1 MARLTALSWGVLINA
16 AEPGSW
22 HAMGFDAFATAAPQ
36 QPVFVLCDGAN
47 GTPRGGDFARALV
60 GDFLE
65 YFSGPLPKGDL
76 APDRPGVDLAAIGLH
91 LDQLGEAL
99 DQQFAASA
107 ATLTAARYFEG
118 QLQLLHVGDSY
129 VMAFRRQPLL
139 GWRQVTSLGRHQDA
153 RGRPT
158 QLIGSPVP
166 VRPYWF
172 ESASAGDWVIALM
185 TDGAGDFLSASDL
198 LEQLRLVGRAQPS
211 QEDLNFCAHCL
222 GQLALSRQSDDDIS
236 VCLIWMRL
244 E

>member
-1 MARLTALSWGVLINA
+1 MVRLTALSWGVLVNA

-60 GDFLE
+60 GDFLQ

-91 LDQLGEAL
+91 LDQLGENL

-129 VMAFRRQPLL
+129 VMGFRRQPFL

>member
-22 HAMGFDAFATAAPQ
+22 HAMGFDAFATGAPQ

-107 ATLTAARYFEG
+107 ATLTAARFFEG

-153 RGRPT
+153 QGRPT

-211 QEDLNFCAHCL
+211 QEDLNFCAQYL